1 MKQDIRKELK
11 EARKAI
17 EGLPRDGKANTLDA
31 YWEVCCGDVL
41 VAEENL
47 RNQDREWENTSLAEE
62 LLGIGRYLEG
72 YDHLLSTLQWAV
84 SRMLDALPWHPRLKL
99 ELLEYDRTLLH
110 RIEALHGHE
119 LGESEDIEEKIDFL
133 RRNIERADR
142 GEFNA
147 IEQTGH
153 LLRDPIEWTAAYER
167 IIDQAEEKTAKLLE
181 GQPRGMGFCHAYW
194 ITKEQVL
201 QEYGIA
207 WKSPSVMNPRVMF
220 D

>member
-72 YDHLLSTLQWAV
+72 YDHLLPSSNGPYRECST
-84 SRMLDALPWHPRLKL
+84 PCPG
-99 ELLEYDRTLLH
+99 
-110 RIEALHGHE
+110 I
-119 LGESEDIEEKIDFL
+119 
-133 RRNIERADR
+133 R
-142 GEFNA
+142 G
-147 IEQTGH
+147 
-153 LLRDPIEWTAAYER
+153 
-167 IIDQAEEKTAKLLE
+167 
-181 GQPRGMGFCHAYW
+181 
-194 ITKEQVL
+194 
-201 QEYGIA
+201 
-207 WKSPSVMNPRVMF
+207 
-220 D
+220 

>member
-1 MKQDIRKELK
+1 
-11 EARKAI
+11 
-17 EGLPRDGKANTLDA
+17 
-31 YWEVCCGDVL
+31 
-41 VAEENL
+41 
-47 RNQDREWENTSLAEE
+47 
-62 LLGIGRYLEG
+62 
-72 YDHLLSTLQWAV
+72 
-84 SRMLDALPWHPRLKL
+84 MLDALPWHPRLKL

-110 RIEALHGHE
+110 RIEALHEHE

-181 GQPRGMGFCHAYW
+181 GQPHGMGFCHAYW

-201 QEYGIA
+201 QECGIA